1 MRQYLAGRKNAAS
14 RVDVA
19 ACDTSVVEQCTVH
32 RDMRARV
39 DALAS
44 EVPCYLYDD
53 YVVEFGPVGRGH
65 RGWAG
70 NGRRRKWP
78 AEASVHNPRGVPAR
92 GFRLLYFV
100 WAPLSLQ
107 ILLHRLARV
116 RQAGTGNV
124 FLLDH

>member
-1 MRQYLAGRKNAAS
+1 MRQYLASRQNAAS

-19 ACDTSVVEQCTVH
+19 ACDASVVEQCTVH
-32 RDMRARV
+32 RIRRV

-70 NGRRRKWP
+70 NGETAKVGQP
-78 AEASVHNPRGVPAR
+78 IKCPQSRGVPAE
-92 GFRLLYFV
+92 G
-100 WAPLSLQ
+100 LSV
-107 ILLHRLARV
+107 A
-116 RQAGTGNV
+116 
-124 FLLDH
+124 

>member
-1 MRQYLAGRKNAAS
+1 MRQYLASRQNAAS

-19 ACDTSVVEQCTVH
+19 ACDASVVEQCTVH
-32 RDMRARV
+32 RIRRV

-53 YVVEFGPVGRGH
+53 DVVEFGPVGRGH

-70 NGRRRKWP
+70 RRDGESGP
-78 AEASVHNPRGVPAR
+78 AEASVHNRGGCRPRD
-92 GFRLLYFV
+92 FRLLYFV

-107 ILLHRLARV
+107 ILSIGLLAYARP
-116 RQAGTGNV
+116 AGAS
-124 FLLDH
+124 FFF